1 MAKHRSP
8 SPTPPLSLQ
17 VGPPHVPPT
26 SKEVS
31 AEAAELA
38 GTLLSETSH
47 IPSTEDEAPEDQYRH
62 GLVFL
67 LKYTEDGPVLDT
79 TVDVS
84 SVLGMEWVGMLAA
97 EKLTGKTNKKAR
109 EVASAISMM
118 CLRTRFDGA
127 CYGPYLV
134 KFEDPTTPEELEQVL
149 RAMEPNRR
157 KAFLKG
163 AAI

>member
-8 SPTPPLSLQ
+8 SPIPPLSLQ

-47 IPSTEDEAPEDQYRH
+47 IPSTEDEASEDQYRH

-84 SVLGMEWVGMLAA
+84 DMLGLEWIGVLAA
-97 EKLTGKTNKKAR
+97 EKLTGKRNDKAR
-109 EVASAISMM
+109 TLASSLSMLR
-118 CLRTRFDGA
+118 LRTRFDGH
-127 CYGPYLV
+127 CYGPYLI
-134 KFEDPTTPEELEQVL
+134 KSEDPISVDELEQVL
-149 RAMEPNRR
+149 RAMPPDRR